1 MGEVQRS
8 NDARSPVPRAVAC
21 AVHGC
26 VRSGP
31 SAPADDMWLWCVN
44 AAHSTPFRRIRRPWV
59 CVGWIRSAHGRG
71 EGIWRSDGLVEH
83 TLGPESYDGNERTE
97 AARRKEAGHFRGP
110 FGGRS
115 DHRSWSDQCCGVTV
129 LLRRQKTRI
138 PGSRSVGP
146 GYAVDRRGS
155 IRRSFAR
162 CRVLAWAQQGRSGP
176 YDTIAKSM
184 RGGEGTDATNRS
196 YDLPAPPALR
206 AQLLMLLDSHGEPT
220 RAGPALCFR
229 TSVCEFLN

>member
-1 MGEVQRS
+1 MQRIPLHFGASAGLGCAWDGYEALMAGGRASGGQMGEWNTRW
-8 NDARSPVPRAVAC
+8 D
-21 AVHGC
+21 
-26 VRSGP
+26 P
-31 SAPADDMWLWCVN
+31 SRTM
-44 AAHSTPFRRIRRPWV
+44 
-59 CVGWIRSAHGRG
+59 
-71 EGIWRSDGLVEH
+71 
-83 TLGPESYDGNERTE
+83 GNERTE

-110 FGGRS
+110 FGGRG
-115 DHRSWSDQCCGVTV
+115 DPRSWLDQCCGVTV

-146 GYAVDRRGS
+146 GYAADRCGS